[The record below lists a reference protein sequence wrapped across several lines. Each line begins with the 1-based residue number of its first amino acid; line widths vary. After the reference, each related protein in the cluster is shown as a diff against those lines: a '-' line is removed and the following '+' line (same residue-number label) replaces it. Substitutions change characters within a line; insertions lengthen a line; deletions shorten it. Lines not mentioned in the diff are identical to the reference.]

1 MSDHEYVAAVVVSTR
16 DRADR
21 LPRLVD
27 ALAAQRDVSGRFEVV
42 IVDDG
47 STDRTPEVLAE
58 LASAH
63 RVALQVRRHERSR
76 GPAAGR
82 NTGWRATDAPVIAF
96 TDDDCVPQPGWLAS
110 GLQAMGE
117 GRHIVVGRTAP
128 DPDQLVHDGPF
139 ARTVSNEGIR
149 FYETCNIFYRRDD
162 LARVDGFDER
172 FTRPGG
178 EDIDLAFRVL
188 AHGVEAI
195 FEPDAEVLH
204 DVRPSRFVLAAREA
218 LRWTGVPLFFRKH
231 PEARPLYLK
240 HGVFWKRS
248 HERVLLAALGVALAP
263 RTPVALALTLPWL
276 RSQLGRRS
284 PDEDRIDRVRAIPGN
299 LAVDLLEVV
308 TMLRGSLTHRTLVI

>member
-1 MSDHEYVAAVVVSTR
+1 MSDDDLVAAVVVSTR

-21 LPRLVD
+21 LPRLVR
-27 ALAAQRDVSGRFEVV
+27 ALAAQRDVPGRFEVV

-47 STDRTPEVLAE
+47 SRDRTPEVLEAI
-58 LASAH
+58 ASSS
-63 RVALQVRRHERSR
+63 RVPLKVLRHGRSR

-82 NTGWRATDAPVIAF
+82 NTGWRATDAPLIAF

-110 GLQAMGE
+110 GVQAMGA
-117 GRHIVVGRTAP
+117 GRRIVVGRTAP

-139 ARTVSNEGIR
+139 ARTVSTHGIR
-149 FYETCNIFYRRDD
+149 FYETCNIFYRRED
-162 LARVDGFDER
+162 LERVDGFDER

-178 EDIDLAFRVL
+178 EDIDLAFRLL
-188 AHGVEAI
+188 AREVEAV

-248 HERVLLAALGVALAP
+248 HERVLLAVLGLALAR

-276 RSQLGRRS
+276 RSQLGRQS
-284 PDEDRIDRVRAIPGN
+284 PDEDRLDLVRAIPGN
-299 LAVDLLEVV
+299 LVVDLLEVF
-308 TMLRGSLTHRTLVI
+308 TMLRGSVEHRTLVI